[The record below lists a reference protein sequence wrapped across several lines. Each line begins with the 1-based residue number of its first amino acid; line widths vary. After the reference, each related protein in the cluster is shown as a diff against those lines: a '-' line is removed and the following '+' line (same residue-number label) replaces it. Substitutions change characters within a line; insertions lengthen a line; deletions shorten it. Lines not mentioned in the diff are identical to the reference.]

1 LEGSQAPLRYS
12 RAAVGRAGQPTAP
25 ESFASAPPSGAGGA
39 RSGSWFVP
47 VIPAVTA
54 LAVCLSGISRPSLW
68 RDEVYT
74 IEIAS
79 RSPGHILALLRH
91 TDVVHG
97 AYYMCI
103 HVVITLFGR
112 SATAV
117 RLPSVVATAVAAGFL
132 AVLAMWLAASNGAL
146 WPRVRGLLA
155 GLLYAAAPSVTRYAQ
170 EARSYATVTAFVVIA
185 TYLLVRALEDG
196 RRRWRLGYGAAIALA
211 GLFNLLALLIVPA
224 HGVIVLIATAR
235 RSRRAQGEGSARATA
250 APATAAPATAARAT
264 AEPATAAPATAAPA
278 ITVPAGAAPA
288 ITVPAGAV
296 PAITVPAVTAPAT
309 TAAGRRSPV
318 STAVAGPAVGPPA
331 SAARDTRAG
340 SGAEW
345 WAMAVITAAAVLIPI
360 VIGAYAERGATA
372 WLGQPGWP
380 QAGFLVTSLAGSAV
394 LIVPIAA
401 LGAIAVAAAAAGC
414 SCSLTKA
421 DVALPW
427 LVLPP
432 AILLAVSQ
440 IHPLY
445 DRRYV
450 VFCLPAV
457 ALLASDG
464 LGWLARF
471 TARYTARLASGPAM
485 AAVAWLPSLIV
496 VVFIAAASVAPQQAV
511 RTPWS
516 RADYLRRVSKIVGR
530 YARAGDAVL
539 YVLANSRIVSQGYPG
554 PFRRLR
560 DIALAESPAASDT
573 LNGTEVDAAVLRG
586 RFASV
591 RRVWV
596 ISDNGRRL
604 PAVQDALDIEKVA
617 LVGKMR
623 MIGSW
628 HTRKD
633 LLLLFAQR

>member
-1 LEGSQAPLRYS
+1 MAGSKAPLYYS

-25 ESFASAPPSGAGGA
+25 ESSASAPPTGTGGG
-39 RSGSWFVP
+39 RSRSWFVP

-54 LAVCLSGISRPSLW
+54 FAVCLSGISRPSLW
-68 RDEVYT
+68 RDEAYT

-79 RSPGHILALLRH
+79 RSPGQILALLRH

-97 AYYMCI
+97 AYYMCM
-103 HVVITLFGR
+103 HTVITLFGR
-112 SATAV
+112 SVTAV
-117 RLPSVVATAVAAGFL
+117 RLPSVVATAVGAGFL
-132 AVLAMWLAASNGAL
+132 AVLGMWLAATNGAP

-155 GLLYAAAPSVTRYAQ
+155 GLLYAGAPAVTRYAQ

-185 TYLLVRALEDG
+185 TYLFVRALEDG

-224 HGVIVLIATAR
+224 HGVTVLIAAAR
-235 RSRRAQGEGSARATA
+235 RSRRAQGEGSAPVITAPVITAPVITAPVITAPVITAPVITAPVTTAPGRESPVRTA
-250 APATAAPATAARAT
+250 A
-264 AEPATAAPATAAPA
+264 
-278 ITVPAGAAPA
+278 
-288 ITVPAGAV
+288 
-296 PAITVPAVTAPAT
+296 
-309 TAAGRRSPV
+309 
-318 STAVAGPAVGPPA
+318 AGPAVGPPA
-331 SAARDTRAG
+331 SAARDARAG
-340 SGAEW
+340 SGAGW
-345 WAMAVITAAAVLIPI
+345 WAMAVMAAAAVLIPI

-380 QAGFLVTSLAGSAV
+380 QAGFLVTSLAGSTV

-414 SCSLTKA
+414 SCPLTSA
-421 DVALPW
+421 GVALPW

-432 AILLAVSQ
+432 VILLAVSQ

-445 DRRYV
+445 DLRYV

-464 LGWLARF
+464 LGCLAGF

-485 AAVAWLPSLIV
+485 AAAAWLPSLFV

-511 RTPWS
+511 REPWS
-516 RADYLRRVSKIVGR
+516 RPDYLRRVSKIVGR

-539 YVLANSRIVSQGYPG
+539 YILANSRIVSQGYPG

-573 LNGTEVDAAVLRG
+573 LNGTEVDAAVLRS

-591 RRVWV
+591 SRVWV

-604 PAVQDALDIEKVA
+604 PAVQDALDIEKLA

-623 MIGSW
+623 MIGGW
-628 HTRKD
+628 HTRND

>member
-1 LEGSQAPLRYS
+1 MAGSKAQLHYS

-25 ESFASAPPSGAGGA
+25 ESSAGAPPTGAGGA
-39 RSGSWFVP
+39 SWRSWFVP

-54 LAVCLSGISRPSLW
+54 FAFCLSGISRPSLW
-68 RDEVYT
+68 RDEAYT

-79 RSPGHILALLRH
+79 RSPGQILALLRH

-97 AYYMCI
+97 AYYLCI

-112 SATAV
+112 SAAAV
-117 RLPSVVATAVAAGFL
+117 RLPSVVATAVGAGFL
-132 AVLAMWLAASNGAL
+132 AVLGMWLGATNGAP

-155 GLLYAAAPSVTRYAQ
+155 GLLYAAAPSATRYAQ

-185 TYLLVRALEDG
+185 TYLFARALEDG
-196 RRRWRLGYGAAIALA
+196 QRRWRLGYGAAIALA

-224 HGVIVLIATAR
+224 HGVTVLIAAAR
-235 RSRRAQGEGSARATA
+235 RSRRARGKGS
-250 APATAAPATAARAT
+250 APATTAPATT
-264 AEPATAAPATAAPA
+264 APATTAPA
-278 ITVPAGAAPA
+278 TTAPA
-288 ITVPAGAV
+288 T
-296 PAITVPAVTAPAT
+296 TAPAT
-309 TAAGRRSPV
+309 TAAGRESPV
-318 STAVAGPAVGPPA
+318 LSAAAGPAVGPPE
-331 SAARDTRAG
+331 SAARDARAG
-340 SGAEW
+340 SGAGW
-345 WAMAVITAAAVLIPI
+345 WALAVIATAAVLIPI

-380 QAGFLVTSLAGSAV
+380 QAGTLVTSLAGSAV

-401 LGAIAVAAAAAGC
+401 LGVIAVAAAAVGFG
-414 SCSLTKA
+414 CSLTSA

-432 AILLAVSQ
+432 VILLAVSQ

-445 DRRYV
+445 DLRYV

-471 TARYTARLASGPAM
+471 TARYTARLAWGPVM
-485 AAVAWLPSLIV
+485 AAAAWLPSLVV
-496 VVFIAAASVAPQQAV
+496 VVFIAAASVAPQEAV
-511 RTPWS
+511 RAPWS
-516 RADYLRRVSKIVGR
+516 RPDYLRRVSKIVGR

-539 YVLANSRIVSQGYPG
+539 YILANSRIVSQGYPG
-554 PFRRLR
+554 PFRKLR
-560 DIALAESPAASDT
+560 DVALAESPAASET
-573 LNGTEVDAAVLRG
+573 LNGTEVNAAVLRS

-591 RRVWV
+591 TRVWV

-604 PAVQDALDIEKVA
+604 PAVQDALDIEKLA

-623 MIGSW
+623 LIGSW
-628 HTRKD
+628 HTRND

>member
-1 LEGSQAPLRYS
+1 MAGSKAPLHYS
-12 RAAVGRAGQPTAP
+12 RAAVGIAGQPTAP
-25 ESFASAPPSGAGGA
+25 ESSASAPPTGTGGG
-39 RSGSWFVP
+39 RSRSWFVP

-54 LAVCLSGISRPSLW
+54 FAVCLSGISRPSLW
-68 RDEVYT
+68 RDEAYT

-79 RSPGHILALLRH
+79 RSPGQILALLRH

-97 AYYMCI
+97 AYYMCM
-103 HVVITLFGR
+103 HTVITLFGR

-117 RLPSVVATAVAAGFL
+117 RLPSVVATAVGAGFL
-132 AVLAMWLAASNGAL
+132 AVLGMWLAAANGAP

-155 GLLYAAAPSVTRYAQ
+155 GLLYAAAPAVTRYAQ

-185 TYLLVRALEDG
+185 TYLFVRALEDG

-211 GLFNLLALLIVPA
+211 GLFNLLALLILPA
-224 HGVIVLIATAR
+224 HGVTVLIAAAR
-235 RSRRAQGEGSARATA
+235 RSRRAQGEGSAPVIAAPVITAPGRESPVRTA
-250 APATAAPATAARAT
+250 A
-264 AEPATAAPATAAPA
+264 
-278 ITVPAGAAPA
+278 
-288 ITVPAGAV
+288 
-296 PAITVPAVTAPAT
+296 
-309 TAAGRRSPV
+309 
-318 STAVAGPAVGPPA
+318 AGPAVGPPA
-331 SAARDTRAG
+331 SAARDARAG
-340 SGAEW
+340 SGAGW
-345 WAMAVITAAAVLIPI
+345 WAMAVMAAAAVLIPI

-380 QAGFLVTSLAGSAV
+380 QAGFLVTSLAGSTV

-414 SCSLTKA
+414 SCSLTSA
-421 DVALPW
+421 GVALPW

-432 AILLAVSQ
+432 VILLAVSQ

-445 DRRYV
+445 DLRYV

-464 LGWLARF
+464 LGCLARF

-485 AAVAWLPSLIV
+485 AAAAWLPSLFV

-511 RTPWS
+511 REPWS
-516 RADYLRRVSKIVGR
+516 RPDYLRRVSKIVGR

-539 YVLANSRIVSQGYPG
+539 YILANSRIVSQGYPG

-573 LNGTEVDAAVLRG
+573 LNGTEVDAAVLRS
-586 RFASV
+586 RFANVS
-591 RRVWV
+591 RVWV

-604 PAVQDALDIEKVA
+604 PAVQDALDIEKLA

-623 MIGSW
+623 MIGGW
-628 HTRKD
+628 HTRND